1 MTDKEGPRYKIE
13 VPKSERET
21 WQEYHDMEKKP
32 NQRIRIYLQQALNRE
47 HITVDDWKDYL
58 EAYKTHKRTTH
69 AFFEELMECGV
80 STNCDCEVKQKW
92 ITKVVDWYHEE
103 NDGETGTDSQTSES
117 ADGDTSED
125 GGSPSG
131 VEPCVEEAK
140 QVKDQ
145 QEEEKQQQ
153 EDWKKK
159 FAVDGGVL
167 HAGFA
172 GSFSRTVVDCLN
184 KSMQDSVLTPGA
196 QKKLREKFCSELVE
210 SVDYQKLVAKATIPE
225 WQVDA
230 ASDDPFEKEVPSP

>member
-1 MTDKEGPRYKIE
+1 MADKEGPRYKIE

-145 QEEEKQQQ
+145 QEEEKQ
-153 EDWKKK
+153 
-159 FAVDGGVL
+159 
-167 HAGFA
+167 
-172 GSFSRTVVDCLN
+172 
-184 KSMQDSVLTPGA
+184 
-196 QKKLREKFCSELVE
+196 
-210 SVDYQKLVAKATIPE
+210 
-225 WQVDA
+225 
-230 ASDDPFEKEVPSP
+230 